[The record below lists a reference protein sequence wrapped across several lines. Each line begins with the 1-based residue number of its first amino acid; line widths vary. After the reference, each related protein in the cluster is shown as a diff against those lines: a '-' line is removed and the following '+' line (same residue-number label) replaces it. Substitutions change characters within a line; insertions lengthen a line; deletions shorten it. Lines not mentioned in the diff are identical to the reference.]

1 MSQGVEPD
9 MGLLR
14 WRWHIAAAVALLF
27 VLAVSAAGGS
37 APRRVLAA
45 GRSDSSAALAGGSEG
60 QGSVGANDS
69 GSLGAGNAG
78 GAAVG
83 NARSGVASGRTIAGL
98 GPGQKIIYDDGA
110 NDNEVVIGGS
120 TFTSGP
126 AAVYGQQIAVGFA
139 AGVQYVND
147 HGGINGRRLVAKI
160 YDDGGDP
167 AKQLANTKRL
177 VEVDHAFAL
186 TMSYAPVV
194 GAYIASKGIPV
205 FHLGQFNEEFTNPW
219 YFPLGGPQRTSA
231 MALAWFGARTL
242 HAKKV
247 AIFYIDAGANNF
259 SSAFARD
266 VARYWKDYGVD
277 ASTLVP
283 FSPDQTSCSNAIST
297 ARSANV
303 DFVDFELDAGHVIE
317 CGVEAQIQG
326 WKPSKS
332 WGGYLIGV
340 PVIHEALG
348 DYSIGMYAFDAFGAD
363 YANPDY
369 NAYIKKVSSGTDAY
383 SSTTIAYYV
392 AALLARDAMSKLG
405 TTFTRAHL
413 RDVLNTFTNWT
424 PGMTTDPNQPTWTW
438 NPTCHVG
445 LHGGYVIEIQK
456 QPDGSL
462 RWDQITP
469 QFQKVP
475 LPPTEPPPADLASC
489 PMFFPG

>member
-1 MSQGVEPD
+1 
-9 MGLLR
+9 
-14 WRWHIAAAVALLF
+14 VA
-27 VLAVSAAGGS
+27 
-37 APRRVLAA
+37 P
-45 GRSDSSAALAGGSEG
+45 
-60 QGSVGANDS
+60 
-69 GSLGAGNAG
+69 
-78 GAAVG
+78 
-83 NARSGVASGRTIAGL
+83 
-98 GPGQKIIYDDGA
+98 GPKVTYDDGA
-110 NDNEVVIGGS
+110 DDNQVVIGGS

-160 YDDGGDP
+160 YDDGADV
-167 AKQLANTKRL
+167 AKHLANTKRL

-186 TMSYAPVV
+186 TMTYAPVV
-194 GAYIASKGIPV
+194 GQYVAQKGIPV

-219 YFPLGGPQRTSA
+219 YFPLGGPQKTSA

-242 HAKKV
+242 HTKKV

-266 VARYWKDYGVD
+266 VARYWKEYGVD

-283 FSPDQTSCSNAIST
+283 FAPDQTSCSNAIST
-297 ARSANV
+297 ARSAGV
-303 DFVDFELDAGHVIE
+303 DFIDFELDAGHVIQ

-326 WKPSKS
+326 WKPEKS

-340 PVIHEALG
+340 PIIHEALG

-363 YANPDY
+363 YDNPDY
-369 NAYIKKVSSGTDAY
+369 NAYVKKVSSGTDAY

-392 AALLARDAMSKLG
+392 AALLARDSMNKLG

-413 RDVLNTFTNWT
+413 RDVLNTFSGWR
-424 PGMTTDPNQPTWTW
+424 PGMTNDPNQPSWTWT
-438 NPTCHVG
+438 PTCH
-445 LHGGYVIEIQK
+445 LAIRGGYVIEVKK

-469 QFQKVP
+469 QNQKAP
-475 LPPTEPPPADLASC
+475 LPPGEPVPSDFAAC
-489 PMFFPG
+489 QYFFPG

>member
-1 MSQGVEPD
+1 

-14 WRWHIAAAVALLF
+14 WRWHVAAAVALLL

-37 APRRVLAA
+37 APRRVVASGGGTDPA
-45 GRSDSSAALAGGSEG
+45 SALAGGTQQQAAEAAG
-60 QGSVGANDS
+60 AAAATGAGSVGGTA
-69 GSLGAGNAG
+69 GRPGTAGAG
-78 GAAVG
+78 
-83 NARSGVASGRTIAGL
+83 RTLPGVA
-98 GPGQKIIYDDGA
+98 PGQKVTYDDGA
-110 NDNEVVIGGS
+110 DDNQVVIGGS

-160 YDDGGDP
+160 YDDGADP

-186 TMSYAPVV
+186 TMSYAPVAGQYV
-194 GAYIASKGIPV
+194 AQKGIPV

-219 YFPLGGPQRTSA
+219 YFPLGGPQKTAA
-231 MALAWFGARTL
+231 MQLAHFGARTL
-242 HAKKV
+242 GTKKV
-247 AIFYIDAGANNF
+247 AIFYLDAGANNF
-259 SSAFARD
+259 SGAFARE

-283 FSPDQTSCSNAIST
+283 FAPDQTSCSNAIST

-303 DFVDFELDAGHVIE
+303 DFVDFEIDAGHVIQ

-326 WKPSKS
+326 WKPAKS

-340 PVIHEALG
+340 PIIHEALG
-348 DYSIGMYAFDAFGAD
+348 DYSIGMYAFDAFAANYD
-363 YANPDY
+363 NPDY

-383 SSTTIAYYV
+383 SSTTISYYI
-392 AALLARDAMSKLG
+392 AALLARDSMSKLG
-405 TTFTRAHL
+405 TTFTRVHL
-413 RDVLNTFTNWT
+413 RDVLNGFARWS

-438 NPTCHVG
+438 NPTCHVA
-445 LHGGYVIEIQK
+445 LHGGYVIEIKK
-456 QPDGSL
+456 QPNGSL
-462 RWDQITP
+462 RWDQITG
-469 QFQKVP
+469 QLTTTP
-475 LPPTEPPPADLASC
+475 LPPGEPPPPDLASC
-489 PMFFPG
+489 PIFAPG

>member
-1 MSQGVEPD
+1 

-14 WRWHIAAAVALLF
+14 WRWHLAAAVAMLI
-27 VLAVSAAGGS
+27 VLAVTAAGGS
-37 APRRVLAA
+37 TPRRIVAA
-45 GRSDSSAALAGGSEG
+45 GANGDASAALTGVGGQTG
-60 QGSVGANDS
+60 VGAD
-69 GSLGAGNAG
+69 NAG
-78 GAAVG
+78 GPAGVSGASAGTAAG
-83 NARSGVASGRTIAGL
+83 AARSAMQSGRSIAGL
-98 GPGQKIIYDDGA
+98 APGQKIVYDDGA
-110 NDNEVVIGGS
+110 DDNQVVIGGS

-126 AAVYGQQIAVGFA
+126 GAVYGQQIAVGFA

-194 GAYIASKGIPV
+194 GQYIASKGIPV

-231 MALAWFGARTL
+231 MALAWYGARTL
-242 HAKKV
+242 HTKKV

-297 ARSANV
+297 ARNANV

-348 DYSIGMYAFDAFGAD
+348 DYSIGMIAFDAFGAD
-363 YANPDY
+363 YDNPDY
-369 NAYIKKVSSGTDAY
+369 NAYIKKVSSSTDAY

-392 AALLARDAMSKLG
+392 AALLARDSMSKLG
-405 TTFTRAHL
+405 ATFTRAHL
-413 RDVLNTFTNWT
+413 REVLNTFTNWT
-424 PGMTTDPNQPTWTW
+424 PGMTTDPNQPNWTW

-445 LHGGYVIEIQK
+445 LHGGYVIRIEK
-456 QPDGSL
+456 QPNGSL

-469 QFQKVP
+469 QFPKDP
-475 LPPTEPPPADLASC
+475 LPPTEAPPPDLASC

>member
-1 MSQGVEPD
+1 

-14 WRWHIAAAVALLF
+14 WRWHLAAAVGLLL

-37 APRRVLAA
+37 APRRLIASGHDGDTSAAVTGGGDSPGAASGVGAGDAGGGPGGGGGGAA
-45 GRSDSSAALAGGSEG
+45 GRAGT
-60 QGSVGANDS
+60 
-69 GSLGAGNAG
+69 AG
-78 GAAVG
+78 
-83 NARSGVASGRTIAGL
+83 RTLPGVAP
-98 GPGQKIIYDDGA
+98 GPKVTYDDGA
-110 NDNEVVIGGS
+110 DDNQVVIGGS

-139 AGVQYVND
+139 AGVQYIND

-160 YDDGGDP
+160 YDDGADV

-194 GAYIASKGIPV
+194 GQYVAQKGIPV

-219 YFPLGGPQRTSA
+219 YFPLGGPQKTSA

-242 HAKKV
+242 HTKKV

-283 FSPDQTSCSNAIST
+283 FAVDQTSCSNAIST
-297 ARSANV
+297 ARSAGV
-303 DFVDFELDAGHVIE
+303 DFIDFELDAGHVIQ

-326 WKPSKS
+326 WKPEKS

-340 PVIHEALG
+340 PILHEALG

-363 YANPDY
+363 YDNPDY

-392 AALLARDAMSKLG
+392 AALLARDSMNKLG

-413 RDVLNTFTNWT
+413 RDVLNTFGGWR
-424 PGMTTDPNQPTWTW
+424 PGMSNDPNQPSWTWT
-438 NPTCHVG
+438 PTCHVA
-445 LHGGYVIEIQK
+445 LKGGYVIEIKK

-469 QFQKVP
+469 QGGGVP
-475 LPPTEPPPADLASC
+475 LPPGVAPPPEFTRC
-489 PMFFPG
+489 PGMFVPGETAQPF

>member
-1 MSQGVEPD
+1 

-14 WRWHIAAAVALLF
+14 WRWHLAAAVALLL

-37 APRRVLAA
+37 APRRLLASGHDGDA
-45 GRSDSSAALAGGSEG
+45 SAALAGGT
-60 QGSVGANDS
+60 DS
-69 GSLGAGNAG
+69 QAAAAAVTNAAAGAGGPGASGGARAG
-78 GAAVG
+78 GSG
-83 NARSGVASGRTIAGL
+83 TGRSLPGVA
-98 GPGQKIIYDDGA
+98 PGQKITYDDGTD
-110 NDNEVVIGGS
+110 DNEVVIGGS

-147 HGGINGRRLVAKI
+147 HGGINGRRLVAKV

-186 TMSYAPVV
+186 AMSYAPVV
-194 GAYIASKGIPV
+194 GQYVAQKGIPV

-242 HAKKV
+242 GTKKV

-259 SSAFARD
+259 SSAFAKD

-283 FSPDQTSCSNAIST
+283 FAPDQTSCSNAIST

-303 DFVDFELDAGHVIE
+303 DFIDFELDAGHVIQ

-340 PVIHEALG
+340 PIIHEALG

-392 AALLARDAMSKLG
+392 AALLARDSMTKLG
-405 TTFTRAHL
+405 ATFTRAHL
-413 RDVLNTFTNWT
+413 RDVLNTFSGWT
-424 PGMTTDPNQPTWTW
+424 PGMTTDANQPQWTWT
-438 NPTCHVG
+438 PTCHVA
-445 LHGGYVIEIQK
+445 LQGGYVIEIKK

-469 QFQKVP
+469 QFRKDP
-475 LPPTEPPPADLASC
+475 LPPGEPPPPDLASC